1 MRHLKICTGLFFI
14 ILLMNCANEHKTS
27 SAGPNGESPN
37 LFNTENGINAKDSL
51 DRTGNK
57 IDSLDNDDRF
67 TKMIADLNFKTDEI
81 NEYRSLAR
89 IERNNWSK
97 ANATAVVG
105 IQERLRMEDDIMKK
119 LLSQNRYNQYQEW
132 LKDNP
137 LKK

>member
-1 MRHLKICTGLFFI
+1 MRHFKICTGLFFF

-27 SAGPNGESPN
+27 SPGLKEESPN
-37 LFNTENGINAKDSL
+37 LSITENGINAKDSL
-51 DRTGNK
+51 DTTGNK

-67 TKMIADLNFKTDEI
+67 TKMVADLNFKTEEI

-89 IERNNWSK
+89 NERDDWSK
-97 ANATAVVG
+97 ANANAEVS
-105 IQERLRMEDDIMKK
+105 IQQRLRMEDDIMKGM
-119 LLSQNRYNQYQEW
+119 LSQERYAQYRVW